1 METMKITKYKHACL
15 VLEKDQKS
23 LVIDPGD
30 QSDDFVVPENV
41 VAVVITHAHPDHLD
55 MDKLQKIVS
64 DNPGVV
70 VIGHGDVV
78 GDIKMTKVQ
87 TVTAGDAVEASP
99 FHLEFFGEKHAQIHA
114 SIPLVTNLGVL
125 VNESLYY
132 PGDSY
137 TLPEK
142 LVDTLALPTSGPWL
156 KVGETVDFALAVKP
170 RQAFSTHD
178 VHLSE
183 PAVALVDRLVPML
196 TEASGMRYLRIEGSI
211 EIDG

>member
-1 METMKITKYKHACL
+1 MKITKYKHACL
-15 VLEKDQKS
+15 VLEKDAKS

-30 QSDDFVVPENV
+30 QSDDLVVPSNT
-41 VAVVITHAHPDHLD
+41 VAIVITHAHPDHLD
-55 MDKLQKIVS
+55 IEKIQKIVS
-64 DNPGVV
+64 DNPGIV
-70 VIGHGDVV
+70 VIGHADVV
-78 GDIKMTKVQ
+78 GDIKMIKVQ
-87 TVTAGDAVEASP
+87 TVVAGDSVDVAP
-99 FHLEFFGEKHAQIHA
+99 FHLEFFGEKHAMIHA

-137 TLPEK
+137 TLPGK
-142 LVDTLALPTSGPWL
+142 VVDTLALPTSGPWL

-183 PAVALVDRLVPML
+183 PAVKLVDFLIPML
-196 TEASGMRYLRIEGSI
+196 TKSSGMQYIRINGTI